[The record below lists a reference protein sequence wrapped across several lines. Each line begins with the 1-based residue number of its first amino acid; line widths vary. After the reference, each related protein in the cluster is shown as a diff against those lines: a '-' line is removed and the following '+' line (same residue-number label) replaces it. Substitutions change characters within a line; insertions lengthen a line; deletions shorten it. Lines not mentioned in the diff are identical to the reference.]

1 MTRPSESTT
10 RAVVPDVPW
19 SSARTTRELTRARA
33 SRAHEPEREVGAVA
47 DHDIHAE
54 ADDAADIGLLVHRP
68 RRPLE
73 AGRPRGRHEIGVE
86 EPEVVADD
94 IGTDRRRLPVGVMR
108 ALTAYDQHNWGEGG
122 GERWRDV

>member
-33 SRAHEPEREVGAVA
+33 SRAHKPEREVGAVA
-47 DHDIHAE
+47 DHDVHAE
-54 ADDAADIGLLVHRP
+54 ADAAADIGLLVHRP
-68 RRPLE
+68 RRHLE
-73 AGRPRGRHEIGVE
+73 ASRPRGRHEIGVE

-94 IGTDRRRLPVGVMR
+94 IGTERRPAGDGAPCQCHRLRLPARSAV
-108 ALTAYDQHNWGEGG
+108 ACWTAS
-122 GERWRDV
+122 

>member
-1 MTRPSESTT
+1 MTRPPDSTT
-10 RAVVPDVPW
+10 RAVGPAVPW

-68 RRPLE
+68 RRHLE
-73 AGRPRGRHEIGVE
+73 ASRPRGRHEIGVE
-86 EPEVVADD
+86 GPEVVAGA
-94 IGTDRRRLPVGVMR
+94 ICTERRPLLGGGTR
-108 ALTAYDQHNWGEGG
+108 ALTA
-122 GERWRDV
+122 

>member
-54 ADDAADIGLLVHRP
+54 ADDAADIGLLLHPP
-68 RRPLE
+68 RRHLE
-73 AGRPRGRHEIGVE
+73 ASRPPGPHEIGVE
-86 EPEVVADD
+86 EAEV
-94 IGTDRRRLPVGVMR
+94 
-108 ALTAYDQHNWGEGG
+108 LTATIGHLVLLL
-122 GERWRDV
+122 RDGPSP

>member
-33 SRAHEPEREVGAVA
+33 SRAHEPEREVGAVV

-54 ADDAADIGLLVHRP
+54 ADDAADIGILVHRP
-68 RRPLE
+68 RRHLE
-73 AGRPRGRHEIGVE
+73 DRRPRGRHEFVVE
-86 EPEVVADD
+86 DPEDLDEEISMV
-94 IGTDRRRLPVGVMR
+94 DRRLLCIVESAVMV
-108 ALTAYDQHNWGEGG
+108 TYD
-122 GERWRDV
+122 RTLA

>member
-68 RRPLE
+68 RPHLE
-73 AGRPRGRHEIGVE
+73 ARPPRGPHEIRAE
-86 EPEVVADD
+86 EPEVAAAD
-94 IGTDRRRLPVGVMR
+94 TWP
-108 ALTAYDQHNWGEGG
+108 
-122 GERWRDV
+122 ER

>member
-1 MTRPSESTT
+1 MTSPSESTT

-54 ADDAADIGLLVHRP
+54 ADDAADIGLLVHPP
-68 RRPLE
+68 RRQLE
-73 AGRPRGRHEIGVE
+73 ASRPRGRPEVGVE
-86 EPEVVADD
+86 QPGVGADD
-94 IGTDRRRLPVGVMR
+94 ICPGPPRPLDGPPR
-108 ALTAYDQHNWGEGG
+108 APAAADQQPRARG
-122 GERWRDV
+122 

>member
-68 RRPLE
+68 RPHPE
-73 AGRPRGRHEIGVE
+73 AGRPRGRHQIGVQQAGSVAE
-86 EPEVVADD
+86 DNGPEA
-94 IGTDRRRLPVGVMR
+94 RRL
-108 ALTAYDQHNWGEGG
+108 LEG
-122 GERWRDV
+122 

>member
-54 ADDAADIGLLVHRP
+54 ADDAADIGLLVHPPP
-68 RRPLE
+68 RHLE
-73 AGRPRGRHEIGVE
+73 ASRPPGRPEIRAE
-86 EPEVVADD
+86 EPEVVTVD
-94 IGTDRRRLPVGVMR
+94 IGTERPGPL
-108 ALTAYDQHNWGEGG
+108 AGG
-122 GERWRDV
+122 TPPLAAS

>member
-1 MTRPSESTT
+1 MPRPSESTT

-54 ADDAADIGLLVHRP
+54 ADDAADIGPLVHRP
-68 RRPLE
+68 RRHLG
-73 AGRPRGRHEIGVE
+73 ASRPRGRHEIGVE
-86 EPEVVADD
+86 ERGVGAGD
-94 IGTDRRRLPVGVMR
+94 IGTERRRLLGSVTRAPEAAPGEEGAVAGVGV
-108 ALTAYDQHNWGEGG
+108 ATGA
-122 GERWRDV
+122 